1 MRNRSWVNYAALAVV
16 LAGLFFFAYYKP
28 KMSVLSTLR
37 TERTTIEKD
46 VSRLRSKK
54 KQMDKVEA
62 ELATLTDSLK
72 ELEAII
78 PQHKEISDIL
88 SQFQQL
94 AYDTRLNITKF
105 TPKGEIFKEFY
116 SEWPLPLELTGNY
129 HNLGLF
135 FDRLSRFSR
144 LFTIERFSVKSLAKQ
159 TEAASI
165 SAGFTA
171 KTYLFLDEERIKA
184 IQEQA
189 RLKGKKSPI
198 PTKQPAAPQTKGPK
212 NKIDVKD
219 RP

>member
-1 MRNRSWVNYAALAVV
+1 MKNKTWVNYAALAVI

-28 KMSVLSTLR
+28 KMTVLNNLKDQ
-37 TERTTIEKD
+37 RTTVEQD
-46 VSRLRSKK
+46 VSKLRMKK

-62 ELATLTDSLK
+62 ELATLTVSLT

-88 SQFQQL
+88 SQLQQL

-105 TPKGEIFKEFY
+105 TPKGEIFKDFY
-116 SEWPLPLELTGNY
+116 SEWPLPMELTGSY

-144 LFTIERFSVKSLAKQ
+144 LFTIERFSIKSLNKQ
-159 TEAASI
+159 TEAATI

-189 RLKGKKSPI
+189 RIKGKKSPI
-198 PTKQPAAPQTKGPK
+198 PAKQPAGSETKGSRS
-212 NKIDVKD
+212 KINVRD

>member
-1 MRNRSWVNYAALAVV
+1 MRNKTWVNYGALAVI

-28 KMSVLSTLR
+28 KMSALSSIRDKR
-37 TERTTIEKD
+37 TAVEEE
-46 VSRLRSKK
+46 VSKLRLRKR
-54 KQMDKVEA
+54 QMDKVEA
-62 ELATLTDSLK
+62 ELTNLTASLK

-116 SEWPLPLELTGNY
+116 SEWPLPLEVTGNY

-144 LFTIERFSVKSLAKQ
+144 LFTIDRFSIKTLAKQ
-159 TEAASI
+159 TEAATI

-198 PTKQPAAPQTKGPK
+198 PGKQPAEPKTKGSK
-212 NKIDVKD
+212 TKLGVKD
-219 RP
+219 RT

>member
-1 MRNRSWVNYAALAVV
+1 MRNKTWVNYAALAVI

-28 KMSVLSTLR
+28 KMSVLTSLR
-37 TERTTIEKD
+37 NQRTSVEQEVTKL
-46 VSRLRSKK
+46 RLKK
-54 KQMDKVEA
+54 RQMDKVEA
-62 ELATLTDSLK
+62 ELAILTESLK

-116 SEWPLPLELTGNY
+116 SEWPLPLEMTGNY

-144 LFTIERFSVKSLAKQ
+144 LFTIERFSIKSLAKQ
-159 TEAASI
+159 TEAATI

-198 PTKQPAAPQTKGPK
+198 PVKTTPDSKAKGSKTKVSAKDQP
-212 NKIDVKD
+212 
-219 RP
+219 

>member
-1 MRNRSWVNYAALAVV
+1 MRNKTWVNYAALAVI

-28 KMSVLSTLR
+28 KMTVLNDLKSQ
-37 TERTTIEKD
+37 RTTVETEVTK
-46 VSRLRSKK
+46 LRMKK

-62 ELATLTDSLK
+62 ELAALTDSLK
-72 ELEAII
+72 ELESII

-94 AYDTRLNITKF
+94 AYDTRLNIIKF
-105 TPKGEIFKEFY
+105 NPKGEIFKEFF

-144 LFTIERFSVKSLAKQ
+144 LFTVERFSIKALAKQ
-159 TEAASI
+159 TDAATI
-165 SAGFTA
+165 SAAFTA

-189 RLKGKKSPI
+189 KLKGKKSPL
-198 PTKQPAAPQTKGPK
+198 PTKSSAAPPAKGSRS
-212 NKIDVKD
+212 KINVKD